1 MRQVS
6 ILFSRRPVSWRAHQN
21 DPVKETTIR
30 VAAIPVGLVMFG
42 VGIGT
47 LFLAD
52 LGVGPWDVLHDALA
66 GLIDRQPGTVII
78 GLGLVLLVLVA
89 ALRQP
94 IGPATVANVVIIGST
109 VNALMAVVE
118 PPSSVAVR
126 ALLVAAA
133 PILVALGSMLYLGA
147 GLGTGVRDGLMT
159 ALVDAGF
166 SIRAARACLEV
177 TVLVGGGA
185 LGGSYGIG
193 TLTFALLVG
202 PLLQV
207 FRHRVW
213 AGYPE
218 LTGWVYRR
226 HRR

>member
-1 MRQVS
+1 M
-6 ILFSRRPVSWRAHQN
+6 LWRAHQN
-21 DPVKETTIR
+21 GLVKEIAIR
-30 VAAIPVGLVMFG
+30 AAVILMGLVMFG

-66 GLIDRQPGTVII
+66 GLIDRQPGTIII
-78 GLGLVLLVLVA
+78 GLGLALLVLVA

-109 VNALMAVVE
+109 VNVLIAVVE
-118 PPSSVAVR
+118 PPASVALR
-126 ALLVAAA
+126 GLLVVAA
-133 PILVALGSMLYLGA
+133 PILVAFGSMLYLGA

-159 ALVDAGF
+159 ALVDAGL
-166 SIRAARACLEV
+166 SIRAARTCLEV
-177 TVLVGGGA
+177 TVLVGGGV
-185 LGGSYGIG
+185 LGGSYGVG
-193 TLTFALLVG
+193 TLAFALLVG
-202 PLLQV
+202 PLLQI

-218 LTGWVYRR
+218 LAGWVYRR

>member
-1 MRQVS
+1 MESVGPPGPGRTV
-6 ILFSRRPVSWRAHQN
+6 PWCGHQN
-21 DPVKETTIR
+21 DPVKESTIR
-30 VAAIPVGLVMFG
+30 AAAILVGLVLFG
-42 VGIGT
+42 LGIGA

-78 GLGLVLLVLVA
+78 GLGIILLGLVA

-94 IGPATVANVVIIGST
+94 IGPATVANVLIIGAT
-109 VNALMAVVE
+109 VNVVLAVVE
-118 PPSSVAVR
+118 PPGAWPVRGALVVLAPLAVAF
-126 ALLVAAA
+126 
-133 PILVALGSMLYLGA
+133 GSMLYLGA

-159 ALVDAGF
+159 ALIDTGL
-166 SIRAARACLEV
+166 SIRAARTCLEV

-185 LGGSYGIG
+185 LGGSYGVG
-193 TLTFALLVG
+193 TLVFAVLVG

-213 AGYPE
+213 AGYHEPV
-218 LTGWVYRR
+218 GWVYRR
-226 HRR
+226 RRS

>member
-30 VAAIPVGLVMFG
+30 AAAILVGLVMFG

-126 ALLVAAA
+126 ALLVVAA
-133 PILVALGSMLYLGA
+133 PILVAFGSMLYLGA

-166 SIRAARACLEV
+166 SIRAARTCLEV

>member
-1 MRQVS
+1 MR
-6 ILFSRRPVSWRAHQN
+6 
-21 DPVKETTIR
+21 ETTKR
-30 VAAIPVGLVMFG
+30 AAAILVGLVMFG
-42 VGIGT
+42 VGIGA

-66 GLIDRQPGTVII
+66 GLLNRQPGTVIM
-78 GLGLVLLVLVA
+78 GLGLLLLGLVA
-89 ALRQP
+89 VVRQA

-109 VNALMAVVE
+109 VNVLLAVVE
-118 PPSSVAVR
+118 PPSSMVVR
-126 ALLVAAA
+126 VVLIGAA
-133 PILVALGSMLYLGA
+133 PLTVAFGSMLYLGA

-159 ALVDAGF
+159 ALVDTGL
-166 SIRAARACLEV
+166 SIRAARTCLEV

-193 TLTFALLVG
+193 TLAFALLVG
-202 PLLQV
+202 PLLQL

-218 LTGWVYRR
+218 PAGWVYRR

>member
-1 MRQVS
+1 M
-6 ILFSRRPVSWRAHQN
+6 RPVPWRAHQN
-21 DPVKETTIR
+21 DSVRETTIR
-30 VAAIPVGLVMFG
+30 AAVILVGLVMFG

-118 PPSSVAVR
+118 PPSSAAVR
-126 ALLVAAA
+126 ALLVVTA
-133 PILVALGSMLYLGA
+133 PILVAFGTMLYLGA

-159 ALVDAGF
+159 ALVDAGL
-166 SIRAARACLEV
+166 SIRTARTCLEV
-177 TVLVGGGA
+177 TVLMGGGA
-185 LGGSYGIG
+185 LGGSYGVG
-193 TLTFALLVG
+193 TLAFALLVG

-218 LTGWVYRR
+218 LAGWVYRR

>member
-1 MRQVS
+1 M
-6 ILFSRRPVSWRAHQN
+6 SWRAHQN
-21 DPVKETTIR
+21 SLVKEIAIR
-30 VAAIPVGLVMFG
+30 AAVILMGLVMFG

-66 GLIDRQPGTVII
+66 GLIDRQPGTIII
-78 GLGLVLLVLVA
+78 GLGLALLVLVA

-109 VNALMAVVE
+109 VNVLIAVVE
-118 PPSSVAVR
+118 PPASAALR
-126 ALLVAAA
+126 GLLVVAA
-133 PILVALGSMLYLGA
+133 PILVAFGSMLYLGA

-159 ALVDAGF
+159 ALVDAGL
-166 SIRAARACLEV
+166 SIRAARTCLEV
-177 TVLVGGGA
+177 TVLVGGGV
-185 LGGSYGIG
+185 LGGSYGVG
-193 TLTFALLVG
+193 TLAFALLVG
-202 PLLQV
+202 PLLQI

-213 AGYPE
+213 GGYPE
-218 LTGWVYRR
+218 LAGWVYRR

>member
-1 MRQVS
+1 
-6 ILFSRRPVSWRAHQN
+6 
-21 DPVKETTIR
+21 VKETTIR
-30 VAAIPVGLVMFG
+30 AAAILVGLVMFG

-133 PILVALGSMLYLGA
+133 PVLVAFGSMLYLGA

-166 SIRAARACLEV
+166 SIRAARTCLEV

>member
-1 MRQVS
+1 
-6 ILFSRRPVSWRAHQN
+6 
-21 DPVKETTIR
+21 VKETTIR
-30 VAAIPVGLVMFG
+30 AAAILVGLVMFG

-133 PILVALGSMLYLGA
+133 PILVAFGSMLYLGA

-159 ALVDAGF
+159 ALVDAGL
-166 SIRAARACLEV
+166 SIRTARTCLEV
-177 TVLVGGGA
+177 TVLMGGGA
-185 LGGSYGIG
+185 LGGSYGVG
-193 TLTFALLVG
+193 TLAFALLVG

>member
-1 MRQVS
+1 VRQVS
-6 ILFSRRPVSWRAHQN
+6 ILFSKRPVSWRAHQN

-30 VAAIPVGLVMFG
+30 AAAILVGLVMFG

-109 VNALMAVVE
+109 VNVLMAVVE

-166 SIRAARACLEV
+166 SIRAARTCLEV

>member
-1 MRQVS
+1 M
-6 ILFSRRPVSWRAHQN
+6 SWRAHQN
-21 DPVKETTIR
+21 DSVRETTIR
-30 VAAIPVGLVMFG
+30 AAVILVGLVMFG

-66 GLIDRQPGTVII
+66 NLIDRQPGTVII
-78 GLGLVLLVLVA
+78 CLGLVLLVLVA

-94 IGPATVANVVIIGST
+94 IGPATVANIVIIGST
-109 VNALMAVVE
+109 GNGLIVVVE
-118 PPSSVAVR
+118 PPSSVALR
-126 ALLVAAA
+126 GLLVVTA
-133 PILVALGSMLYLGA
+133 PILVAFGSMLYLGA

-159 ALVDAGF
+159 ALVDAGL
-166 SIRAARACLEV
+166 SIRTARTCLEV
-177 TVLVGGGA
+177 TVLMGGGA
-185 LGGSYGIG
+185 LGGSYGVG
-193 TLTFALLVG
+193 TLAFALLVG

-218 LTGWVYRR
+218 PAGWVYRR

>member
-1 MRQVS
+1 M
-6 ILFSRRPVSWRAHQN
+6 SWRAHQN
-21 DPVKETTIR
+21 DPVRDTAIR
-30 VAAIPVGLVMFG
+30 AAAILVGLVMFG
-42 VGIGT
+42 VGIGS

-66 GLIDRQPGTVII
+66 DLIDRQPGTVII

-133 PILVALGSMLYLGA
+133 PILVAFGSMLYLGA

-166 SIRAARACLEV
+166 SIRAARTCLEV
-177 TVLVGGGA
+177 TVLMVGGA
-185 LGGSYGIG
+185 LGGSYGVG
-193 TLTFALLVG
+193 TLAFALLVG

>member
-1 MRQVS
+1 M
-6 ILFSRRPVSWRAHQN
+6 WRAHQN
-21 DPVKETTIR
+21 GLVKEIAIR
-30 VAAIPVGLVMFG
+30 AAVILMGLVMFG

-66 GLIDRQPGTVII
+66 GLIDRQPGTIII
-78 GLGLVLLVLVA
+78 GLGLALLVLVA

-109 VNALMAVVE
+109 VNVLIAVVE
-118 PPSSVAVR
+118 PPASVALR
-126 ALLVAAA
+126 GLLVVAA
-133 PILVALGSMLYLGA
+133 PILVAFGSMLYLGA

-159 ALVDAGF
+159 ALVDAGL
-166 SIRAARACLEV
+166 SIRAARTCLEV
-177 TVLVGGGA
+177 TVLVGGGV
-185 LGGSYGIG
+185 LGGSYGVG
-193 TLTFALLVG
+193 TLAFALLVG
-202 PLLQV
+202 PLLQI

-213 AGYPE
+213 GGYPE
-218 LTGWVYRR
+218 LAGWVYRR

>member
-1 MRQVS
+1 M
-6 ILFSRRPVSWRAHQN
+6 
-21 DPVKETTIR
+21 KETTIR
-30 VAAIPVGLVMFG
+30 AAAILVGLVMFG

-118 PPSSVAVR
+118 PPSSAAVR
-126 ALLVAAA
+126 ALLVVAA
-133 PILVALGSMLYLGA
+133 PILVAFGSMLYLGA

-166 SIRAARACLEV
+166 SIRAARTCLEV